1 MATCT
6 LTTSGRGW
14 SFQKGIRAM
23 SEQDK
28 KVETDKPEE
37 DTEGQYL
44 FKGGNATPDEKDG
57 YVFKGGNAVPDD
69 KSDDTQGN
77 YLFKGGNATPDE
89 KDGYVFKGGN

>member
-1 MATCT
+1 
-6 LTTSGRGW
+6 
-14 SFQKGIRAM
+14 M

-57 YVFKGGNAVPDD
+57 YVFKGANAVPDE
-69 KSDDTQGN
+69 TE
-77 YLFKGGNATPDE
+77 E
-89 KDGYVFKGGN
+89 KAK